1 MPIIK
6 SLDPAVFVYVVAK
19 RDETSWPSAR
29 DITWSAR
36 ALVSFLR
43 RHFKCLTHNA
53 LTRDMWCVTK
63 PKDVCLGGFS
73 NWTWRKRCSV
83 LIKEKTT
90 NGTSSICQYLN
101 SFSQDYNYGGKIR
114 SCPKLNTPRGK
125 LISTSDNILIRT
137 DFFYFLAR
145 KPRTRGS
152 RGTSKNM
159 VMRFMI
165 SLTGVWI
172 SCLMRKSENKVGITL
187 GT

>member
-1 MPIIK
+1 
-6 SLDPAVFVYVVAK
+6 
-19 RDETSWPSAR
+19 
-29 DITWSAR
+29 
-36 ALVSFLR
+36 
-43 RHFKCLTHNA
+43 
-53 LTRDMWCVTK
+53 MWCVTK

-125 LISTSDNILIRT
+125 LISASDNILIRT
-137 DFFYFLAR
+137 DFFYFLTR

-187 GT
+187 DTWHACNHYSDRTYFLPLFLSRREGGRDGGKKEGRKGGWVGSLSQLLSKDKKNQI